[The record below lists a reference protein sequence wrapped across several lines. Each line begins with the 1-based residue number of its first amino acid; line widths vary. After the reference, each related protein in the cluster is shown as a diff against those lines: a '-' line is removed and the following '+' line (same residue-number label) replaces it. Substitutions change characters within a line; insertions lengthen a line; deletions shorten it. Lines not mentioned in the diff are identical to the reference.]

1 MFCLEAMTLE
11 EIKDVS
17 KTFLWFSLHTI
28 KSIFLNTRYAYKEL
42 NGEDLLIDFNER
54 TYVFNDIRYAMTAV
68 IILITGIFLSLAWH
82 NYIFLVLIAF
92 VWVFF

>member
-1 MFCLEAMTLE
+1 MTLE

-17 KTFLWFSLHTI
+17 ETFLWFSLHTI

-42 NGEDLLIDFNER
+42 NGENLLIDFNER
-54 TYVFNDIRYAMTAV
+54 TYIFDDVRHAMTAV
-68 IILITGIFLSLAWH
+68 IILMLTIFMSLALH
-82 NYIFLVLIAF
+82 NYIFSVLIVF